1 MRACILLICIL
12 PILCACS
19 SVSVH
24 KDDMVVRYSRIGDQN
39 ISGLRVTRDANG
51 TVDVELN
58 KQEASIKELLEYLRD
73 MK

>member
-1 MRACILLICIL
+1 
-12 PILCACS
+12 
-19 SVSVH
+19 
-24 KDDMVVRYSRIGDQN
+24 MVVRYSRIGDQN